1 MSPLSSNAIVIHMA
15 ELSDVELVDNYLK
28 GDNGALEQLVQRY
41 FKQVFLFAKTYV
53 KQDVL
58 AEDATQETFVKVWQ
72 NLKKFDPEKK
82 FKTWLFQITKN
93 TCIDILRK
101 NKNILDAGQ
110 INEEAMESS
119 LDNLVDERPLPQ
131 DLLDSRGFE
140 EKLDQII
147 RSLPEAYAQ
156 TVRLH
161 LQHDLT
167 FQEIADVLNQPI
179 NTIKSRYRRA
189 LINIQTR
196 LR

>member
-1 MSPLSSNAIVIHMA
+1 MSPAYSGAIVKHMP
-15 ELSDVELVDNYLK
+15 ELSDVELVENYLK
-28 GDNGALEQLVQRY
+28 GDKAALEQLIQRY
-41 FKQVFLFAKTYV
+41 FKQVFLFAKSYV

-58 AEDATQETFVKVWQ
+58 AEDVTQEVFVKVWQ

-93 TCIDILRK
+93 SCIDLLRK
-101 NKNILDAGQ
+101 NKSILSAGQ
-110 INEEAMESS
+110 IDEQFMEDS
-119 LDNLVDERPLPQ
+119 LGKIADDRPLPQ
-131 DLLDSRGFE
+131 DLLDSKGFE

-147 RSLPEAYAQ
+147 AALPLLYAQ

-167 FQEIADVLNQPI
+167 FQEIADVLAEPI

-189 LINIQTR
+189 LISIRDN
-196 LR
+196 LK

>member
-1 MSPLSSNAIVIHMA
+1 MA